1 MHHIVA
7 TNFTELSE
15 EQLLFILQ
23 RRNHPE
29 VRRWMAH
36 PEPIAAQDHLA
47 YCATLKER
55 PETLLLYVTYDGA
68 PACVL
73 SYKAH
78 DASWQEIDDSGCY
91 GFDPA
96 PCSTAIVS
104 QLMRLKLAAL
114 KGIKQVRIKVLSTN
128 EMALFACQYYHGYRI
143 TGSDDKYAHLEL
155 SLPEPRSVY
164 QAQLEA
170 QLTKLHATLEL
181 KL

>member
-7 TNFTELSE
+7 TNFTELSQD
-15 EQLLFILQ
+15 QLLFILQ

-36 PEPIAAQDHLA
+36 PEPIAAPDHLA
-47 YCATLKER
+47 YCASLKDR
-55 PETLLLYVTYDGA
+55 PETLLLYVSYDGT

-73 SYKAH
+73 SYQAH
-78 DASWQEIDDSGCY
+78 DANWQEIDDSGCY
-91 GFDPA
+91 GFDPV
-96 PCSTAIVS
+96 PCSTAILS

-114 KGIKQVRIKVLSTN
+114 KGIKKVRIKVLSAN
-128 EMALFACQYYHGYRI
+128 EMALFACQYYHGYSI
-143 TGSDDKYAHLEL
+143 TDSDEKYTHLEL
-155 SLPEPRSVY
+155 SLPEPGAVY

-170 QLTKLHATLEL
+170 QLAKLHARLEL

>member
-36 PEPIAAQDHLA
+36 PEPIADQDHLA

-55 PETLLLYVTYDGA
+55 PESLLLYVTYDDA

-73 SYKAH
+73 SYKSARCLV
-78 DASWQEIDDSGCY
+78 AGN
-91 GFDPA
+91 
-96 PCSTAIVS
+96 
-104 QLMRLKLAAL
+104 R
-114 KGIKQVRIKVLSTN
+114 
-128 EMALFACQYYHGYRI
+128 
-143 TGSDDKYAHLEL
+143 
-155 SLPEPRSVY
+155 
-164 QAQLEA
+164 
-170 QLTKLHATLEL
+170 
-181 KL
+181 